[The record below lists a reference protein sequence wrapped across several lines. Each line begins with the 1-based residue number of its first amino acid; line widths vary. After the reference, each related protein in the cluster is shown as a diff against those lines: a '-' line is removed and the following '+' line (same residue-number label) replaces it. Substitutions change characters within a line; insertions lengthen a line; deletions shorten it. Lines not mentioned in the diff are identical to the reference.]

1 MDALNALNA
10 LAFTDLIL
18 LPNGHGKLKGTP
30 EYGSK
35 LVDVP
40 PYIST
45 EPLFEKVK
53 ELVLSKKQNKF
64 RIIIGNTFYR
74 VAVYDDINSTS
85 TAFLRRL
92 PEVVPPF
99 ASLGIPSPLDTWLLQ
114 ERHQKGLV
122 LFAGAQ
128 GSGKTTSAASYI
140 QARIAQN
147 GGHMV
152 SFECPAEMPL
162 AGPCG
167 EHGYCFQGDIEE
179 DNLAQNI
186 KLSHRF
192 ASPDILYIGEIIGP
206 DTASQALRAALGSS
220 KQVVV
225 SSIHGLSVI
234 AALDRLLTWAKE
246 IEGVEAANNLLASSL
261 FAVLFQELHEQEGK
275 KVLKVPEYLFV
286 PFTNDG
292 SSTRAALRDGNLR
305 SLQNDMNAL
314 YNRIS
319 ICNARAI

>member
-1 MDALNALNA
+1 MEALNALS
-10 LAFTDLIL
+10 FTDLIL
-18 LPNGHGKLKGTP
+18 LPNGQGKLKGTP

-35 LVDVP
+35 LVDLP
-40 PYIST
+40 SGIDT
-45 EPLFEKVK
+45 QQLFESIKG
-53 ELVLSKKQNKF
+53 LVQSKKQNKF
-64 RIIIGNTFYR
+64 RIIIGNIFYR
-74 VAVYDDINSTS
+74 VAVYDDSNQAS

-92 PEVVPPF
+92 PETVPAF
-99 ASLGIPSPLDTWLLQ
+99 TSLGIPSPLDTWLLQ
-114 ERHQKGLV
+114 ARHQKGLV

-140 QARIAQN
+140 QTRIAKN

-167 EHGYCFQGDIEE
+167 EYGYCFQGDIEE
-179 DNLAQNI
+179 DSLAQNI

-206 DTASQALRAALGSS
+206 DTASQALRAALGSN

-246 IEGVEAANNLLASSL
+246 IEGNDAANNLLASSL
-261 FAVLFQELHEQEGK
+261 FAVLFQELHEYNGK
-275 KVLKVPEYLFV
+275 KSLQVPEYLFV
-286 PFTNDG
+286 PFSKDG
-292 SSTRAALRDGNLR
+292 DSIRSALRDGNLR

-314 YNRIS
+314 YNRIAIS
-319 ICNARAI
+319 NERAI